1 MKKNLTGSAEVISIL
16 LTLISLT
23 FLACLV
29 FSLNLLMPVS
39 FEDRWTEVRIPEGVT
54 YTQGINILRKE
65 GIIKNKYIFLL
76 LGRITMTDRK
86 LRAGYYNLNVSM
98 SPWSVFNRLRKG
110 MIVQYTITVP
120 NGSILADI
128 RLKFKNTGLIDDDS
142 WQLVFNRDFL
152 DSLDIDAPSLEGY
165 IYPDTYNFAK
175 GTEPK
180 NIFRIIVH
188 RLREKFNQLL
198 KDRAE
203 ELGMSEKEVL
213 TLASIIE
220 NEALFNRERPIIS
233 AVYHNRL
240 KKKMRLQA
248 DPTVTYGTKRRGK
261 RIRWRDLR
269 KATPYNTYVIN
280 GLPPGPISSPGIKS
294 IKAAL
299 QPADVDYMYFVSKN
313 DGTHHFSRTGEE
325 HEKAVTLYQRRS
337 RTSKARTVSDKEA
350 KPLPEPDTQEP
361 QQTGAGA
368 EPVPNS
374 ESAVLPDSTEEVE
387 N

>member
-1 MKKNLTGSAEVISIL
+1 MKKNLTGSAEVISIF

-54 YTQGINILRKE
+54 YTQGINILKKD

-142 WQLVFNRDFL
+142 WQLVFDRDFL

-188 RLREKFNQLL
+188 RLREKFNQFL

-220 NEALFNRERPIIS
+220 NEALFNREKPIIS

>member
-142 WQLVFNRDFL
+142 WQLVFDRDFL

>member
-1 MKKNLTGSAEVISIL
+1 MKKNLTGSAEVISIF

-120 NGSILADI
+120 NGSILANI

-142 WQLVFNRDFL
+142 WQLVFDRDFL

-188 RLREKFNQLL
+188 RLREKFNQFL

-220 NEALFNRERPIIS
+220 NEALFNREKPIIS

-361 QQTGAGA
+361 QQTGAEA

>member
-1 MKKNLTGSAEVISIL
+1 MKKNLTGSAEVISIF

-120 NGSILADI
+120 NGSILANI

-142 WQLVFNRDFL
+142 WQLVYDRDFL

-188 RLREKFNQLL
+188 RLREKFNQFL

-220 NEALFNRERPIIS
+220 NEALFNREKPIIS

-361 QQTGAGA
+361 QQTGAEA

>member
-1 MKKNLTGSAEVISIL
+1 MKKNLTGSAEIISIF

-120 NGSILADI
+120 NGSILANI

-142 WQLVFNRDFL
+142 WQLVFDRDFL

-188 RLREKFNQLL
+188 RLREKFNQFL

-220 NEALFNRERPIIS
+220 NEALFNREKPIIS

>member
-65 GIIKNKYIFLL
+65 SIIKNKYIFLL

-142 WQLVFNRDFL
+142 WQLVFDRDFL

-175 GTEPK
+175 GIDSK
-180 NIFRIIVH
+180 DIFRIMVQ
-188 RLREKFNQLL
+188 RLRENFDQSL
-198 KDRAE
+198 KERAE
-203 ELGMSEKEVL
+203 ELGMNEREVL

-220 NEALFNRERPIIS
+220 KEALFDRERPIIS

-248 DPTVTYGTKRRGK
+248 DPTVVYGIKRMQDGITRTDLK
-261 RIRWRDLR
+261 RI
-269 KATPYNTYVIN
+269 TPYNTYVIY
-280 GLPPGPISSPGIKS
+280 GLPPSPIASTGVKS

-299 QPADVDYMYFVSKN
+299 YPADVDYMYFVSKN
-313 DGTHHFSRTGEE
+313 DGTHYFSRTGEE
-325 HEKAVTLYQRRS
+325 HLNAVMFYQRRNRLS
-337 RTSKARTVSDKEA
+337 T
-350 KPLPEPDTQEP
+350 TQ
-361 QQTGAGA
+361 
-368 EPVPNS
+368 S
-374 ESAVLPDSTEEVE
+374 ESSPGSESREQVAPTYQPTNHTNAANTGSNKGNEAANEKEKT

>member
-1 MKKNLTGSAEVISIL
+1 MKKNLTGSAEVISIF

-54 YTQGINILRKE
+54 YTQGINILKKD

-120 NGSILADI
+120 NGSILANI

-142 WQLVFNRDFL
+142 WQLVFDRDFL

-188 RLREKFNQLL
+188 RLREKFNQFL

-220 NEALFNRERPIIS
+220 NEALFNREKPIIS

-299 QPADVDYMYFVSKN
+299 RPADVDYMYFVSKN

>member
-1 MKKNLTGSAEVISIL
+1 MKKNLTGSAEVISIF

-120 NGSILADI
+120 NGSILANI

-142 WQLVFNRDFL
+142 WQLVFDRDFL

-220 NEALFNRERPIIS
+220 NEALFNREKPIIS

-368 EPVPNS
+368 KPVPNS